1 MQPQQLPYD
10 QLTPLEQCIA
20 DFMLR
25 QQEKNARS
33 KTKKRSKQMA
43 DA

>member
-1 MQPQQLPYD
+1 MSHYHFTYD
-10 QLTPLEQCIA
+10 ELTPLEQCIA

-25 QQEKNARS
+25 QQGKNTRN
-33 KTKKRSKQMA
+33 KTKKRSKELA